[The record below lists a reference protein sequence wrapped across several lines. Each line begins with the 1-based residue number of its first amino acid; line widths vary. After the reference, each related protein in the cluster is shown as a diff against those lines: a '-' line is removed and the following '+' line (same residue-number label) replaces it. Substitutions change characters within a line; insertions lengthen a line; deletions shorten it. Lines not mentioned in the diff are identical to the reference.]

1 MMGIFI
7 ERDLRDGFIAY
18 KVLNAISPGV

>member
-1 MMGIFI
+1 MIFI

-18 KVLNAISPGV
+18 KVLKVISPGV